1 VSEDE
6 YNFYY
11 KAQTLFFSI
20 FAIVGVVKS
29 QQTEKSILP
38 LPQEL
43 QEEKVHKEETST
55 EIIQP
60 QKEQETQTGFIL
72 LIVFIVI
79 TMIGL
84 GCIVFRKFKRI
95 RERNG

>member
-1 VSEDE
+1 L
-6 YNFYY
+6 YY

-29 QQTEKSILP
+29 QQSEKSILP
-38 LPQEL
+38 LPQES

-60 QKEQETQTGFIL
+60 QKEQELQGETQTGLIL

-79 TMIGL
+79 TRIGL
-84 GCIVFRKFKRI
+84 SCIVFRKFKRI
-95 RERNG
+95 RERNR